1 MANHPNRSAAKVQVC
16 AAAQG
21 HSLVYVDGKLA
32 AGITTDANGRW
43 IMRRLIRDGSETKIA
58 GAETLNVTGIYHN
71 AAELNRAVRL
81 FVAHPAAV
89 AAAWPASGFRA
100 QCRDAMDRLAQAR
113 Q

>member
-1 MANHPNRSAAKVQVC
+1 MANHPNRSAAKVEVT
-16 AAAQG
+16 AAGQG

-32 AGITTDANGRW
+32 ASIATDADGRW
-43 IMRRLIRDGSETKIA
+43 IMRRAARNGAETVVV
-58 GAETLNVTGIYHN
+58 GDETLNVTGIYHN

-81 FVAHPAAV
+81 FSADPVGV